1 MATYLP
7 NVKDYVPQVKAYT
20 PDFKFLS
27 DSLDQRQD
35 RYNKSTEQLNNLY
48 GQVVYAD
55 LSRDDNQSIRDDY
68 AKTLAPKIQ
77 QISGLD
83 FSLQQNVQA
92 AQGLFKPFYED
103 DKVVRDI
110 VFTKAYKDQMQL
122 ANSFKGAA
130 SAEERDRYW
139 EDGVEYMNF
148 MLDDFKNKSRDESM
162 TVQLPQ
168 YVEDPD
174 LFSRGL
180 NALET
185 GGPDGKGIKTTEMY
199 VDQSGQF
206 IVTMENGTQL
216 TNKPTGRMIPNRE
229 FDETKKESSSNPK
242 EVAEM
247 YNPAANRIKETVLDD
262 PIVQQ
267 GLRVQA
273 YVAGR
278 KTYEQQVKE
287 SGQPE
292 DVYKR
297 EWANKQLELYSNESS
312 EVLKVEREQLNIVN
326 QELVSWE
333 VYQKQAP
340 LIAGSDEYQAWFE
353 AMTKGE
359 TISKGINK
367 TEVRQ
372 KDILQGVEEE
382 DIDNLMNRAYAAYIS
397 NQVSTGIFDAA
408 RQYRD
413 ETSKR
418 TFTES
423 KIAIEKLRH
432 RNNLERDRLKREA
445 DLKAKILADLQS
457 IDDVS
462 SPPVV
467 IPGNALENIMKTGT
481 QIEKNESGEL
491 KVYKDQKTDKI
502 KGIVA
507 FYSYMADEINT
518 DASIANMADLRL
530 TDGNLNQGEVSTA
543 GIYLPNRDA
552 NTLQFYRW
560 EDAYQILLDNPEV
573 LDYHYTR
580 MSNIHNNPDLAASY
594 KSSNKMQ
601 LRSII
606 GGVIEGVN
614 MTNTKLDIIKGKQNE
629 VYQNIIADLD
639 IENIRAGLGQENV
652 ADWDI
657 NMFDEDGHMKT
668 TERMYSDKIE
678 EVQSTLREF
687 IPKSLPS
694 TQQITDQFYVN
705 NNWVTSEQ
713 DPNSPVSTEDLMRYS
728 RDGIQGIFAGYYHG
742 FVKSGA
748 EKLGMEP
755 SRFFTSYYQPS
766 RDPNAPIT
774 LTPKPGSKNDV
785 YTDIAEDYLSF
796 GSYRA
801 VIDEFKGAMDKVMDS
816 DLAVNNET
824 TFDFDSHYYG
834 NGTVGDME
842 ISRVIPYRFDAGTKD
857 KYVNGALDHFF
868 GSYDILKSMP
878 GGVVSSL
885 GDNGDAFE
893 LLGLDDQQISRMV
906 LEQIRADRNYRSG
919 STSKST
925 DPGYRLEYSEVGG
938 GEDGEGNYAMYKFI
952 LDGDYATQIEKTMP
966 TQTGVKFKIPNNTV
980 TIFANKD
987 LFSNPLDSDQQ
998 YSSAVKTMI
1007 RNPDNQG
1014 RATLSLDGGGIIHF
1028 EMNNGVITE
1037 RSAEYVYNTSGPNK
1051 GNMTLGNVTIRP
1063 LVDGNGHPLTDANV
1077 DLYYEDQRKALED
1090 IANTNL
1096 QAQENFKLTQAPVT
1110 TEQ

>member
-418 TFTES
+418 TITES

-530 TDGNLNQGEVSTA
+530 TDGNANQGEVSTA

-594 KSSNKMQ
+594 KSSNKMK

-629 VYQNIIADLD
+629 VYQKHTCR
-639 IENIRAGLGQENV
+639 IRA
-652 ADWDI
+652 
-657 NMFDEDGHMKT
+657 
-668 TERMYSDKIE
+668 
-678 EVQSTLREF
+678 
-687 IPKSLPS
+687 
-694 TQQITDQFYVN
+694 
-705 NNWVTSEQ
+705 
-713 DPNSPVSTEDLMRYS
+713 
-728 RDGIQGIFAGYYHG
+728 
-742 FVKSGA
+742 
-748 EKLGMEP
+748 
-755 SRFFTSYYQPS
+755 
-766 RDPNAPIT
+766 
-774 LTPKPGSKNDV
+774 
-785 YTDIAEDYLSF
+785 
-796 GSYRA
+796 
-801 VIDEFKGAMDKVMDS
+801 
-816 DLAVNNET
+816 
-824 TFDFDSHYYG
+824 
-834 NGTVGDME
+834 
-842 ISRVIPYRFDAGTKD
+842 
-857 KYVNGALDHFF
+857 
-868 GSYDILKSMP
+868 
-878 GGVVSSL
+878 
-885 GDNGDAFE
+885 
-893 LLGLDDQQISRMV
+893 
-906 LEQIRADRNYRSG
+906 
-919 STSKST
+919 
-925 DPGYRLEYSEVGG
+925 
-938 GEDGEGNYAMYKFI
+938 
-952 LDGDYATQIEKTMP
+952 
-966 TQTGVKFKIPNNTV
+966 
-980 TIFANKD
+980 
-987 LFSNPLDSDQQ
+987 
-998 YSSAVKTMI
+998 
-1007 RNPDNQG
+1007 
-1014 RATLSLDGGGIIHF
+1014 
-1028 EMNNGVITE
+1028 
-1037 RSAEYVYNTSGPNK
+1037 
-1051 GNMTLGNVTIRP
+1051 
-1063 LVDGNGHPLTDANV
+1063 
-1077 DLYYEDQRKALED
+1077 RKHS
-1090 IANTNL
+1090 
-1096 QAQENFKLTQAPVT
+1096 
-1110 TEQ
+1110 